1 MNYCC
6 AAWTGASP
14 IVTDY
19 GRGLR
24 AEQWARFCGRHSCA
38 EIIEKCSR
46 TALYDKD
53 KDAMKYNGGNG
64 KDKLIKG
71 RARANSTVPTT
82 SKIPPLGI
90 NHNNIASNNNS
101 NGGESQVVLRLMF
114 VDCDP

>member
-1 MNYCC
+1 MFHWRVQCV
-6 AAWTGASP
+6 GSSP

-46 TALYDKD
+46 ASLNDKE
-53 KDAMKYNGGNG
+53 KDAIKWNMGS
-64 KDKLIKG
+64 KDKLVKG

-82 SKIPPLGI
+82 SKIPPLGV
-90 NHNNIASNNNS
+90 NNSIPTINNN
-101 NGGESQVVLRLMF
+101 NGGNTTNY
-114 VDCDP
+114 

>member
-1 MNYCC
+1 MPDLHGICC
-6 AAWTGASP
+6 AIWTGASP

-46 TALYDKD
+46 TSVYDKD
-53 KDAMKYNGGNG
+53 KDAMKCDGGSG

-90 NHNNIASNNNS
+90 SNNNNS
-101 NGGESQVVLRLMF
+101 NGGES
-114 VDCDP
+114 